1 MAQHII
7 TGSGVPMI
15 RPEHPG
21 QHYIDESADPRV
33 TYIGL
38 STDDQTP
45 VADCWQEVGS
55 GGGGASAPE
64 ELTVTSTHVPVNGS
78 DVILRETNLDPV
90 TIDASDVPSPFKARI
105 RAMTGDQDVTVLT
118 PIPEQATAMA
128 PVEPTGPGT
137 FGFSLTT
144 GNEAGMDIEVTV
156 VGSGMSAT
164 TLIRAFPILMPGGGG
179 QGN

>member
-55 GGGGASAPE
+55 GGGATYQSLDISSGTPSVVLSPDFNRYELLDGDGSVPTPE
-64 ELTVTSTHVPVNGS
+64 VDLTDLFVPGNHGDYVVVLGGVFSGLEITGLLVPVQANLGTGITVTDNVLSWSASNPV
-78 DVILRETNLDPV
+78 EV
-90 TIDASDVPSPFKARI
+90 TFRLWDGKPNIQARI
-105 RAMTGDQDVTVLT
+105 FADE
-118 PIPEQATAMA
+118 I
-128 PVEPTGPGT
+128 
-137 FGFSLTT
+137 
-144 GNEAGMDIEVTV
+144 GMPP
-156 VGSGMSAT
+156 A
-164 TLIRAFPILMPGGGG
+164 
-179 QGN
+179 